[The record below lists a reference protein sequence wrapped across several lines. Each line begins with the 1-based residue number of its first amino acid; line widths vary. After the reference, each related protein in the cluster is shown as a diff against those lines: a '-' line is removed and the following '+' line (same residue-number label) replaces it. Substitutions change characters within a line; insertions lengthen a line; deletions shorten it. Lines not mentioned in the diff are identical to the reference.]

1 MPNFWTVLQNRG
13 GLFNRANKTIY
24 LEGRR
29 SIAVRGWRWNAS
41 PTWPTKP
48 CNGSSLY
55 HRM

>member
-29 SIAVRGWRWNAS
+29 SIAVRI
-41 PTWPTKP
+41 T
-48 CNGSSLY
+48 
-55 HRM
+55 